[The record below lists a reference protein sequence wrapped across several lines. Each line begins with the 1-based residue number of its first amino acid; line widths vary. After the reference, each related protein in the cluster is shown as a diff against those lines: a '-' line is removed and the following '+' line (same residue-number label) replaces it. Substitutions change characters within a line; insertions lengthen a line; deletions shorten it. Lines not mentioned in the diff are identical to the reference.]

1 VREFFGPIPRWGK
14 EKEEKMRAV
23 RCSCRRHLV
32 AQDDEALRASL
43 REHLLAEHLGGSRVG
58 SPADELAKGILAGRA
73 YRLEYVPVPVDD
85 ELVLDPY

>member
-1 VREFFGPIPRWGK
+1 
-14 EKEEKMRAV
+14 MRAV

-73 YRLEYVPVPVDD
+73 YRFEYAAVPGDD
-85 ELVLDPY
+85 ELVVDPY